1 MLIIST
7 YQINVRKPVR
17 HNNQM
22 KKTEVIELQ
31 RHQQTFRRPNNNLGP
46 KKLWRENLWMENSC
60 LGHCCK
66 KSLAG
71 LINRTKTD
79 RHHIYLLQCSNQKA
93 NIMIGRI
100 TF

>member
-31 RHQQTFRRPNNNLGP
+31 RHQQTFRRPNNNLAQ
-46 KKLWRENLWMENSC
+46 RNSGERIC
-60 LGHCCK
+60 GWK
-66 KSLAG
+66 IAVWA
-71 LINRTKTD
+71 IVVRNRW
-79 RHHIYLLQCSNQKA
+79 LV
-93 NIMIGRI
+93 
-100 TF
+100 